1 MEYEMNQKEE
11 LQDLEREN
19 NELKV
24 KVKDLE
30 YSSSLQQLK
39 DEVLWNPVDGG
50 NNGSK

>member
-1 MEYEMNQKEE
+1 MEHEMNKQEE

-19 NELKV
+19 DELKA

-39 DEVLWNPVDGG
+39 DEALWNPVDGG
-50 NNGSK
+50 NNGIK

>member
-1 MEYEMNQKEE
+1 MEHEMNKNEE
-11 LQDLEREN
+11 IQDLEREN
-19 NELKV
+19 DELKV

-39 DEVLWNPVDGG
+39 DEVLWNSIDGG

>member
-1 MEYEMNQKEE
+1 MEHEMNKNEE
-11 LQDLEREN
+11 IQDLEREN
-19 NELKV
+19 DELKV

-50 NNGSK
+50 NNGTK